1 MIYCLT
7 GELIGLDGTS
17 YSAVIDC
24 AGVGYR
30 VSVSANTLTKLAA
43 KQGETVRVFTHLQVR
58 EDGIDLFG
66 FHDTDEAEAFRIL
79 ITVSGVGPKAALA
92 ILSVMDPMELSAA
105 VATGDS
111 KALSRAQGVG
121 AKTAARIVLELKD
134 KLQKA
139 FPVFGADTSD
149 SDTQA
154 ATAKAPRA
162 SSSVSDAADA
172 LVVLGY
178 SRSEAV
184 SALRGVDTSLSVE
197 DMIRKALSNLMKQ

>member
-30 VSVSANTLTKLAA
+30 VSISANTLTKLAA
-43 KQGETVRVFTHLQVR
+43 KQGETVRIFTDLQVR
-58 EDGIDLFG
+58 EDGIELFG
-66 FHDTDEAEAFRIL
+66 FHDTDEAKAFRIL

-121 AKTAARIVLELKD
+121 AKTAARIVLDLKD

-139 FPVFGADTSD
+139 FPVFEPDTSENG
-149 SDTQA
+149 SHA
-154 ATAKAPRA
+154 SAKEAPKK
-162 SSSVSDAADA
+162 SSPVSDAADA

>member
-121 AKTAARIVLELKD
+121 AKTAARIVLDLKD

-139 FPVFGADTSD
+139 FPVFETDTSGN
-149 SDTQA
+149 DTPTA
-154 ATAKAPRA
+154 APKAPRA